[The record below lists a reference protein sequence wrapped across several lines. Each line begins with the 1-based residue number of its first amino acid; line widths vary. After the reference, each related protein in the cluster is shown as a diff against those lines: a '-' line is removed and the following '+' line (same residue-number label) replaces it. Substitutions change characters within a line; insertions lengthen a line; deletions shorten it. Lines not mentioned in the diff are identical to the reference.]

1 MGAVTSSAFA
11 APALRRPASGRA
23 VVNAALCPD
32 WARNGIRA
40 NQSYLSGTSRTS
52 ERTINDEV
60 FDKNAS
66 KAMRTEYET
75 RFDTDEA
82 RSNAGLTET
91 YEEKGRFQVMKDF
104 AKRAFNTMSNIRLK
118 EEGDKITKYA
128 QTRSDLPR
136 EPIAIAVLSA
146 SLYTGR
152 SMAFHVFDTRVE
164 TKIMVKDHVAEVTAP
179 IGTLGTRATLAYNH
193 AGEVC
198 AGDNGCALISQPVTN
213 NVSVML
219 NSAEKGTARAVY
231 SISF

>member
-1 MGAVTSSAFA
+1 MVLAISSARA
-11 APALRRPASGRA
+11 ASDRPG
-23 VVNAALCPD
+23 VNAAALRPD
-32 WARNGIRA
+32 WAQNGVRA
-40 NQSYLSGTSRTS
+40 NQSYLSCTSRTS

-60 FDKNAS
+60 FDKSAS
-66 KAMRTEYET
+66 RAMRTEYET

-82 RSNAGLTET
+82 RANAGLTET
-91 YEEKGRFQVMKDF
+91 YEEKGRFAVMKDF

-164 TKIMVKDHVAEVTAP
+164 SKIMIKDHVAELTAP
-179 IGTLGTRATLAYNH
+179 IGTLGTRATIAYNH

-198 AGDNGCALISQPVTN
+198 GGDNGCALIAQPITS
-213 NVSVML
+213 NVSALL
-219 NSAEKGTARAVY
+219 NSAEKGTARVVY